1 VQGHHDAAA
10 GAFVGEDRRRLRKRL
25 ICGVLATRSSLALLA
40 SITSSVLFALA
51 CGAPPANRRTTIPTD
66 LAGAMHAYADDPAV
80 GRHAL
85 EISIVNHENGYSA
98 LRLARYDERHWGRL
112 PELDARTAP
121 ILVGAGGAPAP
132 APALGDPSWASLDPE
147 SVGWSLAELTALG
160 ERAFF
165 RYPLQPSDTMPG
177 ALAGSD
183 HGGVW
188 EHEGRFGA
196 VWVTLPRGVVRA
208 AFTCATCHASK
219 VADRLVPGRNNADL
233 DAARIYDS
241 DSVNVLTGEESG
253 SLRTMAGWGRGRVDV
268 TADGID
274 NPVSITD
281 LRPVRYQQNLHHAAT
296 LRNDP
301 IALAVRVETLIVTSH
316 AELVRPPRKI
326 AAALAV
332 YLLSLAPI
340 TPLPTGDGA
349 VVFARECASCH
360 QGEAASGPPVPL
372 AAVGTDPAVGT
383 SPDRGT
389 GSYRVPSLRAVGDR
403 RRMFASGDI
412 DDLDALLA
420 PDRAVPGHRFGL
432 TLDAKD
438 RTALLAYLR
447 GL

>member
-1 VQGHHDAAA
+1 MLGT
-10 GAFVGEDRRRLRKRL
+10 RK
-25 ICGVLATRSSLALLA
+25 SLALVALLA
-40 SITSSVLFALA
+40 LVA
-51 CGAPPANRRTTIPTD
+51 CGAAPNRLTTVPTD
-66 LAGAMHAYADDPAV
+66 LAGSMHAYADDPAV
-80 GRHAL
+80 GRRAL
-85 EISIVNHENGYSA
+85 ELSIVNPDNGYSA
-98 LRLARYDERHWGRL
+98 LRLAKYDERHWGRL
-112 PELDARTAP
+112 TEFDPRTAP
-121 ILVGAGGAPAP
+121 ILVEAGGAPAP
-132 APALGDPSWASLDPE
+132 APALGDPAWAALDPE

-177 ALAGSD
+177 ALASGD

-188 EHEGRFGA
+188 DHEGRFGA
-196 VWVTLPRGVVRA
+196 VWVTLARGVVRA

-219 VADRLVPGRNNADL
+219 VGDRLVPGRNNADL

-253 SLRTMAGWGRGRVDV
+253 TLRTMASWGRGRVDV

-281 LRPVRYQQNLHHAAT
+281 LRAVRHQRNLHHAAT

-301 IALAVRVETLIVTSH
+301 LGLAVRIETLIVTSH
-316 AELVRPPRKI
+316 AELVRPPRKV

-332 YLLSLAPI
+332 YLLSLAPT
-340 TPLPTGDGA
+340 TPLPAGDGA
-349 VVFARECASCH
+349 AVFARECATCH
-360 QGEAASGPPVPL
+360 QGVAASGPPVPL

-389 GSYRVPSLRAVGDR
+389 GGYRVPSLRAVGDR
-403 RRMFASGDI
+403 RRMFASGAI
-412 DDLDALLA
+412 DDLDMLLA

-432 TLDAKD
+432 TLDATD
-438 RTALLAYLR
+438 RTALLVYLR